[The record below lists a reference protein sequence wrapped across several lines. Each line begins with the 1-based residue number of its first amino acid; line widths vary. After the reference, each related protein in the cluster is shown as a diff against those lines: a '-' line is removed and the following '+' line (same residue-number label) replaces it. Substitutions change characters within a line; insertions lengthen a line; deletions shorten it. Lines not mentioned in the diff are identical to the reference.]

1 DLDADG
7 KVVPQLATSWEAT
20 PDGKTVTFRLREGVK
35 WHDGK
40 PFTSADVQYNAL
52 ELWKKHLNFATGL
65 QQNLEAVDTPDAHTA
80 VFHYSRPIPLD
91 LLLRALADLGYVVPR
106 HVFEGTNVLENPA
119 NTAPIGTGPFRFV
132 EYQRGQ

>member
-1 DLDADG
+1 MAITRRQWLAMSGALATTPFWSQIALAQAVAGDTEAAVRGGILNVHLASEQRLLNPALRASTGVYIVTSKIIESLVDLDADG

-52 ELWKKHLNFATGL
+52 ELWKKHLNF
-65 QQNLEAVDTPDAHTA
+65 
-80 VFHYSRPIPLD
+80 
-91 LLLRALADLGYVVPR
+91 
-106 HVFEGTNVLENPA
+106 
-119 NTAPIGTGPFRFV
+119 
-132 EYQRGQ
+132 